1 MRIVKLFV
9 IYLIVIIYSLE
20 ILTFL
25 FIPSEQKSMVDVK
38 NTRIKLAIEKKIN
51 FDVRSQEQ
59 VYVDLKSKN
68 ESIKPGFLYAKH
80 FSDLKIFKEAKK
92 NNEII
97 PFRGPINSLT
107 VSCAEDLQYKLIKND
122 KYGFKNNN
130 IIYEKKIQNF
140 LLGDSYAE
148 GLCENNKNDIAGHLN
163 EKKNYTI
170 NFGVTGTGPLIS
182 LAILRE
188 FGNYFKPKNVI
199 YLYFEGND
207 LDELNYEK
215 EDTILIKYLN
225 DNFNQD
231 YFNKYDDIKS
241 FLIKAE
247 QETEKI
253 IYSKSKYTFSPNKKN
268 KFDILKAHLKDI
280 LEINNLRNIF
290 KYKILKKQE
299 EFYDLNLL
307 YKTVEKMNDDT
318 KKWNGNYTFVYV
330 PTWSRY
336 FTKFTKYDAKIDLKK
351 EIINNLN
358 SKNIKVLDLTDYFN
372 EIDNIEQY
380 YPLGFLGHFNS
391 KGYKKIAEII
401 EKSLD

>member
-25 FIPSEQKSMVDVK
+25 FIPSEQKNMVDVK
-38 NTRIKLAIEKKIN
+38 NTRIKLALEKKIK

-59 VYVDLKSKN
+59 VYVDLKNKN
-68 ESIKPGFLYAKH
+68 ESIKPGFLYEKH

-97 PFRGPINSLT
+97 PFRGPINSFT

-163 EKKNYTI
+163 DKKIYTI
-170 NFGVTGTGPLIS
+170 NLGVTGTGPLIS

-215 EDTILIKYLN
+215 EDATLINYLN

-253 IYSKSKYTFSPNKKN
+253 IYSKSKSTFSPNKKN
-268 KFDILKAHLKDI
+268 KLDILKAHLKDI

-290 KYKILKKQE
+290 KYKILKKQK

-318 KKWNGNYTFVYV
+318 KKWNGNYIFVYV

-358 SKNIKVLDLTDYFN
+358 LKNIKVLDLTDYFN
-372 EIDNIEQY
+372 KIDNIEQY
-380 YPLGFLGHFNS
+380 YPLGFLGHYNS
-391 KGYKKIAEII
+391 RGYKKIAEII

>member
-25 FIPSEQKSMVDVK
+25 FLPSEQKNMIDVK
-38 NTRIKLAIEKKIN
+38 NTRIKLAIEKKTNVDI
-51 FDVRSQEQ
+51 RSQEQ

-92 NNEII
+92 NNQII

-148 GLCENNKNDIAGHLN
+148 GLCENNENDIAGHLN
-163 EKKNYTI
+163 EKKYYTI

-215 EDTILIKYLN
+215 EDATLSNYLN

-253 IYSKSKYTFSPNKKN
+253 IYSKSKNTFSPNKKN
-268 KFDILKAHLKDI
+268 KLDILKAHLKDI

-307 YKTVEKMNDDT
+307 YKIVEKMNDDT

-336 FTKFTKYDAKIDLKK
+336 FTKFTKYDAKIVLKK

>member
-1 MRIVKLFV
+1 M
-9 IYLIVIIYSLE
+9 
-20 ILTFL
+20 
-25 FIPSEQKSMVDVK
+25 
-38 NTRIKLAIEKKIN
+38 
-51 FDVRSQEQ
+51 
-59 VYVDLKSKN
+59 
-68 ESIKPGFLYAKH
+68 
-80 FSDLKIFKEAKK
+80 
-92 NNEII
+92 
-97 PFRGPINSLT
+97 
-107 VSCAEDLQYKLIKND
+107 
-122 KYGFKNNN
+122 
-130 IIYEKKIQNF
+130 
-140 LLGDSYAE
+140 GDSYAE

-215 EDTILIKYLN
+215 ENATLTNYLN

-231 YFNKYDDIKS
+231 YLNKYDDIKS

-253 IYSKSKYTFSPNKKN
+253 IYSKSKNTFSPNKKN
-268 KFDILKAHLKDI
+268 KLDILKAHLKDI

-336 FTKFTKYDAKIDLKK
+336 FTKFTKYDAKINLKK

-380 YPLGFLGHFNS
+380 YPLGFLGHYNS
-391 KGYKKIAEII
+391 KGYQKIAEII

>member
-9 IYLIVIIYSLE
+9 IYLIIMIYSLE
-20 ILTFL
+20 ILIFF
-25 FIPSEQKSMVDVK
+25 FIPSEQKNMVDVK

-92 NNEII
+92 NNQII

-130 IIYEKKIQNF
+130 IIYKKKIQNF

-148 GLCENNKNDIAGHLN
+148 GLCENNENDITGHLN
-163 EKKNYTI
+163 KKKNYTI

-215 EDTILIKYLN
+215 EDTILLKYLN

-253 IYSKSKYTFSPNKKN
+253 IYSKSKNTFSPNKKN
-268 KFDILKAHLKDI
+268 KLDILKAHLKDI

-290 KYKILKKQE
+290 KYKILKKQG

-318 KKWNGNYTFVYV
+318 KKWNGNYIFVYV

-372 EIDNIEQY
+372 ETDNIKQY
-380 YPLGFLGHFNS
+380 YPLGFLGHYNS

>member
-1 MRIVKLFV
+1 MRVIKLLI
-9 IYLIVIIYSLE
+9 IYLILIIYSLE
-20 ILTFL
+20 ILIFL
-25 FIPSEQKSMVDVK
+25 FIPSEQKNMVDIK
-38 NTRIKLAIEKKIN
+38 NTRIKLAKEKNIDY
-51 FDVRSQEQ
+51 DVRSPEQ
-59 VYVDLKSKN
+59 IYVDLKNKN
-68 ESIKPGFLYAKH
+68 ENIKPGFLYAQH
-80 FSDLKIFKEAKK
+80 FSNLKIFKEAKT
-92 NNEII
+92 NNKII

-122 KYGFKNNN
+122 KYGFKNDNS
-130 IIYEKKIQNF
+130 IYQKKIKNF

-163 EKKNYTI
+163 EKKIYTI

-182 LAILRE
+182 LGILRE

-215 EDTILIKYLN
+215 KDTTLIKYLN
-225 DNFNQD
+225 DNYNQD
-231 YFNKYDDIKS
+231 YLNNYDDINY
-241 FLIKAE
+241 FLIKSE

-253 IYSKSKYTFSPNKKN
+253 IYLKSKNTFLPNKKN

-290 KYKILKKQE
+290 KYKILKKQKG
-299 EFYDLNLL
+299 FYDLNLL

-318 KKWNGNYTFVYV
+318 KKWDGNYTFVYV

-336 FTKFTKYDAKIDLKK
+336 FTKYTKYDAKIDLKE
-351 EIINNLN
+351 EIIKNLN

-372 EIDNIEQY
+372 QIENIEQY
-380 YPLGFLGHFNS
+380 YPLGFLGHYNS
-391 KGYKKIAEII
+391 KGYEKIAEII

>member
-25 FIPSEQKSMVDVK
+25 FIPSEQKNMVDVK

-80 FSDLKIFKEAKK
+80 FSNLKVFKEAKE

-97 PFRGPINSLT
+97 PFRGPINSFT

-215 EDTILIKYLN
+215 EDATLTNYLN
-225 DNFNQD
+225 NNFNQD
-231 YFNKYDDIKS
+231 YFNKYDNIKS

-253 IYSKSKYTFSPNKKN
+253 IYSKSKNIFSPNKKN
-268 KFDILKAHLKDI
+268 KLDILKAHLKDI

-299 EFYDLNLL
+299 EFYDLNFL

-372 EIDNIEQY
+372 EVDNIEQY

>member
-25 FIPSEQKSMVDVK
+25 FIPSEQKNMVDVK

-80 FSDLKIFKEAKK
+80 FNNLKIFKEAKK

-163 EKKNYTI
+163 EKKIYTV
-170 NFGVTGTGPLIS
+170 NLGVTGTGPLIS

-215 EDTILIKYLN
+215 EDATLTKYLI

-231 YFNKYDDIKS
+231 YLNKYDDIKS
-241 FLIKAE
+241 FLVKAE

-253 IYSKSKYTFSPNKKN
+253 IYAKSKNSFLPNKKN

-299 EFYDLNLL
+299 KFYDLNLL
-307 YKTVEKMNDDT
+307 YKTVEKMNNDT
-318 KKWNGNYTFVYV
+318 KKWNGNYIFVYV

-358 SKNIKVLDLTDYFN
+358 SKNIKVLDLTDYFDK
-372 EIDNIEQY
+372 IDNIEQY
-380 YPLGFLGHFNS
+380 YPLDFLGHYNS